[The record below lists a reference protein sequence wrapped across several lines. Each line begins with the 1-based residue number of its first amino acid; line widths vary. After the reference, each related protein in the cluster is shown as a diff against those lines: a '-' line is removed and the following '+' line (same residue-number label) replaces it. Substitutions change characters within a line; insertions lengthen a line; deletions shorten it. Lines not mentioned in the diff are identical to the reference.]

1 MGGKVEK
8 AQVEPHLVR
17 AVVGVRIPLLL
28 VEVHTVVWE
37 LQNAVS
43 SLRGSSDNPHKLSQ
57 GGLNSTKVAELKPS
71 FHMAQ
76 LPQ

>member
-28 VEVHTVVWE
+28 VEVHTVVW
-37 LQNAVS
+37 
-43 SLRGSSDNPHKLSQ
+43 
-57 GGLNSTKVAELKPS
+57 
-71 FHMAQ
+71 
-76 LPQ
+76 